1 MHSSEGG
8 EDGSPSRPLSSAMAS
23 WPTGSFMERHSRID
37 SGKCQVDGTDERE
50 PPSPSVTRRVHCP
63 AARMVQQPGITVAA
77 PTQQPVRATPALD
90 SVGPTKH
97 VAHNRPAGLLAF
109 RTLALYPVALEYLER
124 TRLVLQEQP
133 GFDEVG

>member
-77 PTQQPVRATPALD
+77 PTSSRFAPRPHWTQSAQPSTSRIID
-90 SVGPTKH
+90 QRGS
-97 VAHNRPAGLLAF
+97 LLFA
-109 RTLALYPVALEYLER
+109 PSPCI
-124 TRLVLQEQP
+124 Q
-133 GFDEVG
+133 